1 MNRPIAYGFALFLV
15 AWAVAAFVYEQP
27 AAGVGLLVLAGVLA
41 LWGSRL
47 GDKR

>member
-1 MNRPIAYGFALFLV
+1 MNRPIAHGFALFLV
-15 AWAVAAFVYEQP
+15 AWAVAAFAYEQP
-27 AAGVGLLVLAGVLA
+27 AVGVGLMVLAAALA